1 MYKKGLSLRLMA
13 AVVVFPL
20 ALQAEAYKLDAV
32 ETTTMHENVVASDG
46 ISDGFLDKNVSVGP
60 LGHKK
65 VIDTPYQINSMPKEI
80 MENTQAMGLE
90 DVIKYIPSA
99 QIEYRGGADLG
110 RPQTRGM
117 RGEVVA
123 NSFWDGLHIVSTT
136 ATAMEMFDDLQV
148 INGLAGAL
156 YGPTAPSGIYS
167 FTRKRPTADYENSV
181 KMTYGYKGYGEAMA
195 DVGGMAN
202 DAIGYRAVV
211 IGGDGEG
218 YVDDSKLRRKLV
230 SLGLDFHLTERL
242 TLETNFSYYNYI
254 KEGYSG
260 SYLMPYT
267 ALGVAKYAL
276 PDAFDASDKKYGPNN
291 GGREITTTTY
301 STKLKYEIADNW
313 HAEAGYLNQRADRN
327 MYISSSTFNS
337 NTGTYTPAVVIVS
350 PMASR
355 FDLDSWMGY
364 ITTEQNFLGL
374 EHDLALGGNGYI
386 WDIYGTNTATNSRYV
401 SSTTD
406 VKSLTLG
413 DTIKLN
419 DQWQTVLSASKS
431 WIDKDAY
438 NTSGATTSEI
448 SNGGYSYAASLI
460 YKPLDNLSFYVT
472 YADSLQQFDPAYNG
486 AGQMVIL
493 DPYRSKQYEVGTKLA
508 LDRVDLSAALF
519 QIKRPTAYLGYDGN
533 YEIQGDQTNQGIE
546 LMASGKVVESVA
558 LFGGVTYMET
568 DITGAKIANVN
579 NKQAIGMP
587 KWQANLLAE
596 YTVPSL
602 KELVLSSNFH
612 YTDKRAIDP
621 ANTEWADSYFT
632 IDLGTRYMTKKLFGD
647 KTIFRLSVNNVT
659 NEKYWAGVYAGNTAG
674 LDGDAAAGKTTLF
687 LGDGRN
693 ITASIEVKF

>member
-1 MYKKGLSLRLMA
+1 MSNKRLNLSVMVA
-13 AVVVFPL
+13 IVVFPL
-20 ALQAEAYKLDAV
+20 TLHADVYKLDAV
-32 ETTTMHENVVASDG
+32 ETTATQVNMVNNDG
-46 ISDGFLDKNVSVGP
+46 ISDGFLDKNVTVGP
-60 LGHKK
+60 LGKK
-65 VIDTPYQINSMPKEI
+65 KAIDTPYQINTIPKELS
-80 MENTQAMGLE
+80 ENGQAMGLE
-90 DVIKYIPSA
+90 DVVKYIPSA

-136 ATAMEMFDDLQV
+136 ATAMEMFDDLQI

-218 YVDDSKLRRKLV
+218 YVDNSALRRKLV

-254 KEGYSG
+254 KEGYSS

-267 ALGVAKYAL
+267 ALGVAKYTL
-276 PDAFDASDKKYGPNN
+276 PDAFDATDKKYGPNN

-327 MYISSSTFNS
+327 MYIGSSTFNS
-337 NTGTYTPAVVIVS
+337 NAGTYTPAVVSVS
-350 PMASR
+350 PMAAR

-364 ITTEQNFLGL
+364 VTTEQNFLGL
-374 EHDLALGGNGYI
+374 EHDLALGGNGYR
-386 WDIYGTNTATNSRYV
+386 WDIYGADGSRRYV

-406 VKSLTLG
+406 VESLTLA

-419 DQWQTVLSASKS
+419 DQWQTVLSTSKS

-438 NTSGATTSEI
+438 ATTGATTSEI
-448 SNGGYSYAASLI
+448 SKDGYSYAASLI
-460 YKPLDNLSFYVT
+460 YKPLKNLSFYVT
-472 YADSLQQFDPAYNG
+472 YADSLQQFDPVTYSG
-486 AGQMVIL
+486 KTFIL
-493 DPYRSKQYEVGTKLA
+493 DPYRSKQYEIGSKLS

-519 QIKRPTAYLGYDGN
+519 QIKRPTAYLGYDGI
-533 YEIQGDQTNQGIE
+533 YEIQGDQTNQGVE
-546 LMASGKVVESVA
+546 FMASGKVAESVA
-558 LFGGVTYMET
+558 LFGGITYMDT
-568 DITGAKIANVN
+568 DITGAKIANID

-587 KWQANLLAE
+587 EWQANLLAE
-596 YTVPSL
+596 YTVPSY

-612 YTDKRAIDP
+612 YTGKRAIDP

-632 IDLGTRYMTKKLFGD
+632 TDIGARYATKQLFGD
-647 KTIFRLSVNNVT
+647 KTILRLSVNNIT
-659 NEKYWAGVYAGNTAG
+659 NEKYWAGIFAGNVSG
-674 LDGDAAAGKTTLF
+674 LDGDATAGTTTLF

-693 ITASIEVKF
+693 VTASIEVKF